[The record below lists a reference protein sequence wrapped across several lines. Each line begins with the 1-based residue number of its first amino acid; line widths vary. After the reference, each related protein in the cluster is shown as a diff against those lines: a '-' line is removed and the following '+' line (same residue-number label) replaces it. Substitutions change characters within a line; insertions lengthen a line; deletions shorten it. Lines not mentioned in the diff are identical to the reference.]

1 MNATAVAGS
10 ARELLDRRRR
20 FAEATCLRRAPAPAW
35 TTPNRVALEHPAYR
49 VRDFSTG
56 PAGQRGPLLVVPP
69 EVNHSAI
76 CDFAPGQSLV
86 AAALRAGF
94 GRVLAVEWR
103 SATPETA
110 GRDIDDSILTIL
122 EALALC
128 GGPAHLVGLCQGG
141 WESAIVTALR
151 PERVRS
157 LTLAAAPIDFHAGLG
172 LIQALAR
179 GLPMATYRGL
189 VELGGGV
196 MRGQLISQGFDNLLP
211 FERHFLKYLSVWNHL
226 DEEDW
231 LGRFHQMNDWYRA
244 QKDLPGPM
252 YLRAVRELFKE
263 NRLVQGRLTVLGEA
277 VDLGRIACP
286 LALVAGRRD
295 HITPPPQ
302 VWAAAEHAASS
313 RVLRREIDAGHVGTF
328 MGRQAISAHWPEILA
343 WLGRD
348 GEEA

>member
-1 MNATAVAGS
+1 MSATAVPGS
-10 ARELLDRRRR
+10 ARELLDRQRR
-20 FAEATCLRRAPAPAW
+20 FAEATWLRQAPEPAW
-35 TTPNRVALEHPAYR
+35 TTPNRVIVEHPAYR

-56 PAGQRGPLLVVPP
+56 LAGARGPLVIVPP

-86 AAALRAGF
+86 AAALAAGF
-94 GRVLAVEWR
+94 HRVLAVEWR

-110 GRDIDDSILTIL
+110 QRDIDDSILTIL
-122 EALALC
+122 EAVDLA

-141 WESAIVTALR
+141 WESAIAAALR
-151 PERVRS
+151 PARVRS

-172 LIQALAR
+172 IVQALAR
-179 GLPMATYRGL
+179 GLPMTTYRGL
-189 VELGGGV
+189 VGLGAGV
-196 MRGQLISQGFDNLLP
+196 MRGELISQGFDALLP
-211 FERHFLKYLSVWNHL
+211 FERHFLKYLGIWNHL

-263 NRLVQGRLTVLGEA
+263 NRLVQGRLSALGEV
-277 VDLGRIACP
+277 VDLGRVACP

-302 VWAAAEHAASS
+302 VWAAAEHVASS

-328 MGRQAISAHWPEILA
+328 MGRQAIAERWPEILA